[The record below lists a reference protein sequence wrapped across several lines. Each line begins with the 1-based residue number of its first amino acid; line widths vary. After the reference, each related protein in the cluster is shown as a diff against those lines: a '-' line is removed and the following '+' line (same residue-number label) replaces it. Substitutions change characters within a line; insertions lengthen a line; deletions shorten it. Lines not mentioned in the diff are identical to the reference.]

1 MSYYYYGYNMV
12 MYDLPIFILFFGL
25 TFITLRMFM
34 KKADP
39 IVNTGIAA
47 VAASLAY
54 ILIRENAYKW
64 IIMNRMTVFG
74 VLIGIIIL
82 IFAFFAMKFM

>member
-1 MSYYYYGYNMV
+1 MV

-25 TFITLRMFM
+25 TFLVLRLFM

-47 VAASLAY
+47 VSASLAY

-64 IIMNRMTVFG
+64 IIMNRATVFG
-74 VLIGIIIL
+74 VLIGVIL
-82 IFAFFAMKFM
+82 LVFAFFAMKFLG